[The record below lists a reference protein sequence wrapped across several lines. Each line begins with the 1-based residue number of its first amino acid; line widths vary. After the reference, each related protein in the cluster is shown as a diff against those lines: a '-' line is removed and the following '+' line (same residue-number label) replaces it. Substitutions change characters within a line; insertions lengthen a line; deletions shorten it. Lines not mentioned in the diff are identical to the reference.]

1 MVKRGR
7 VPSEMWET
15 FRAMSVDVGL
25 IHPFMR
31 ESAMMGLKERELLA
45 YCVTAIDVVKDAE
58 FTEYIKEFAIPFI
71 QNLGRARWGRDV
83 VTDLGF
89 ALASRPSRKR
99 KLGERLLKYQ
109 PETESE

>member
-7 VPSEMWET
+7 VPSDMWQE
-15 FRAMSVDVGL
+15 FRAMSEKVGH
-25 IHPFMR
+25 IVPFMK

-45 YCVTAIDVVKDAE
+45 YCETAKRFFKDAG
-58 FTEYIKEFAIPFI
+58 FTEYIDEFAIPFI

-89 ALASRPSRKR
+89 ALAGQKR
-99 KLGERLLKYQ
+99 RQKILGERLLKYQ
-109 PETESE
+109 PETETE